1 MVPSRT
7 SRARP
12 RGVVRLADVAREAG
26 VGTSIVS
33 RVLNRDPTVSIRP
46 ETRARIE
53 EAARALN
60 YRPNAFARGLKLRR
74 TMTVGVVIPHLA
86 YPVNAEIIKGAERRA
101 ALAGYVT
108 LLADADEFLQSGEAY
123 RRLLLE
129 QRVDGL
135 LIASASTS
143 EMLLSELAESGL
155 PFVLANRRVPHLGPS
170 VTVDDAKGTEIAVR
184 HLLELGHRGIAH
196 ITGPRDADT
205 ARRRATG
212 FRSAMRLARLG
223 VPASYI
229 VEAPYEEEGGLR
241 AMERLLALAN
251 PPTAVVVWSLAAA
264 VGALAAAKRLGLSV
278 PADLSLVG
286 FHDAPLA
293 EYLDPPLTT
302 VRMPLGEMAERGV
315 EMLLQMIEGGRVR
328 SQIVQTLP
336 ELVLR
341 ASTGPPPSP

>member
-1 MVPSRT
+1 
-7 SRARP
+7 
-12 RGVVRLADVAREAG
+12 VVRLADVAREAG

-46 ETRARIE
+46 ETRERIE

-135 LIASASTS
+135 LIASASTG
-143 EMLLSELAESGL
+143 ETLLSELAESGL

-184 HLLELGHRGIAH
+184 HLLELGHRRIAH

-212 FRSAMRLARLG
+212 FRSAMRFARLG
-223 VPASYI
+223 VPASYV

-241 AMERLLALAN
+241 AMERLLSLAT

-264 VGALAAAKRLGLSV
+264 IGAVAAAKRRGLEV
-278 PADLSLVG
+278 PGDLSLVG

-315 EMLLQMIEGGRVR
+315 EMLLQMIEGSKVR

-341 ASTGPPPSP
+341 ASTAPSVST